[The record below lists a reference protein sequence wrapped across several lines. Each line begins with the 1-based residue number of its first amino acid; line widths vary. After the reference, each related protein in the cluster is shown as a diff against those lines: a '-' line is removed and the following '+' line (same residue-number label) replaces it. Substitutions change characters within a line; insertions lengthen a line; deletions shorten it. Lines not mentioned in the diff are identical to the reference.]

1 MIQLTY
7 RARERMIDVLI
18 DEKSSMLRFGLQ
30 GGGCSGF
37 SYYFS
42 IATEKEDGDYEI
54 ELDEAHKLV
63 VDAISMMYLTNAEID
78 YKTDLMGDSFVFNN
92 PDVKT
97 SCGCGQSVSF

>member
-7 RARERMIDVLI
+7 RAREKMIDVLI

-42 IATEKEDGDYEI
+42 IVTEKEEDDYEI
-54 ELDEAHKLV
+54 ELDESRMLI
-63 VDAISMMYLTNAEID
+63 VDAASMMYLTNAEID
-78 YKTDLMGDSFVFNN
+78 YKSDIMGESFVFNN

>member
-1 MIQLTY
+1 
-7 RARERMIDVLI
+7 MIDVLI
-18 DEKSSMLRFGLQ
+18 DEKSPMLRFGLQ

-42 IATEKEDGDYEI
+42 IETEKEEDDYEI
-54 ELDEAHKLV
+54 TLDESHMLI
-63 VDAISMMYLTNAEID
+63 VDAVSMMYLANAEID
-78 YKTDLMGDSFVFNN
+78 YKSDIMGESFVFNN